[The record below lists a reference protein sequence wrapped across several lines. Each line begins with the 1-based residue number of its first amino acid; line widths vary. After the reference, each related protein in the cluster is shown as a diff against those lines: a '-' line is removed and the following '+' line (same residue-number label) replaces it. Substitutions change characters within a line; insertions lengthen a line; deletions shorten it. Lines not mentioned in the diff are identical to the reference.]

1 MRDDARPGLLSRTL
15 RVVGIVEDA
24 VLGLLLSAMILLAG
38 LQIVLRNVAETG
50 IVWGDAF
57 LRVLVL
63 WVGLLGAVA
72 ATRDYNHITVDVVSR
87 FLPPRA
93 KDASRIAIDLFTAIV
108 AALIAVAAA
117 RLVLADRAQGTIA
130 FAAVKVWTCELILPL
145 GFGVIALRYVLFL
158 VRHVVDTVRGG
169 APL

>member
-1 MRDDARPGLLSRTL
+1 MDGPKGPLARPL
-15 RVVGIVEDA
+15 RWAGIVEDG
-24 VLGLLLSAMILLAG
+24 VLVLMLSAMILLAG
-38 LQIVLRNVAETG
+38 AQIVLRNVAETG

-63 WVGLLGAVA
+63 WIGLLGAVA

-93 KDASRIAIDLFTAIV
+93 KAASRVLIDLFTAIV

-117 RLVLADRAQGTIA
+117 RLVQADRAQGTMA
-130 FAAVKVWTCELILPL
+130 FARVPVWTCELILPL
-145 GFGVIALRYVLFL
+145 GFGIIALRYLLFL
-158 VRHVVDTVRGG
+158 ARHAIETVRGETR
-169 APL
+169 P